1 MKPCTANRVIIDLNA
16 YAGNLRIIRQ
26 MIPSE
31 CAIMAM
37 VKADAYGHGA
47 VRIAQKALAEGVF
60 MLGVASVDE
69 GVTLRE
75 AGIDAPI
82 LVMLQPNEEAFVPA
96 IEHDLR
102 IMVSDVATAEGI
114 GEQARRINKVV
125 TIHCKIDTGMGR
137 QGFDVETALNDILF
151 LTRISH
157 VDIEGIATHFP
168 IADTVRDP
176 FTANQL
182 RIFKHFLKQ
191 LEKQGI
197 PYEMAHAANSA
208 AIVNYPNSVLDM
220 VRPGLMSYGIW
231 PTDTPSTASPL
242 HPVLRWETRVVL
254 VKDLRPST
262 SIGYGRT
269 FTASS
274 PMRVAL
280 LPVGY
285 ADGYKYKLG
294 NNADVIIRGTRC
306 PVRGSVSMDQIVV
319 DVSHV
324 PGVAVGDTATLIGT
338 DGRETITAAELAQRA
353 QTIPYDILTGIGRR
367 CERVY
372 VE

>member
-1 MKPCTANRVIIDLNA
+1 MKSCSATRVIVDLNA
-16 YAGNLRIIRQ
+16 YVHNLRKVRQ

-31 CAIMAM
+31 CAIMAV

-47 VRIAQKALAEGVF
+47 ERIAQKALAEGVA

-69 GVTLRE
+69 GIALRQAE
-75 AGIDAPI
+75 IAAPI
-82 LVMLQPNEEAFVPA
+82 LVMLQPNEEAIVPA
-96 IEHDLR
+96 VEHDLR
-102 IMVSDVATAEGI
+102 IMVSDVATAERI

-125 TIHCKIDTGMGR
+125 TVHCKIDTGMGR
-137 QGFDVETALNDILF
+137 QGFDADTALNDIRF

-157 VDIEGIATHFP
+157 IDIEGIATHFP

-182 RIFKHFLKQ
+182 RSFRHLTKQ
-191 LEKQGI
+191 LEKEGI
-197 PYEMAHAANSA
+197 PFEMAHAANSA
-208 AIVNYPNSVLDM
+208 AIINYHDSVLDM
-220 VRPGLMSYGIW
+220 VRPGLMTYGVW
-231 PTDTPSTASPL
+231 PTDTPSQSAL
-242 HPVLRWETRVVL
+242 YPVLRWETRVVL
-254 VKDLRPST
+254 IKDLRPGT

-269 FTASS
+269 FTVSS
-274 PMRVAL
+274 PARVAL

-285 ADGYKYKLG
+285 ADGYKYKLS

-319 DVSHV
+319 EVSHV
-324 PGVAVGDTATLIGT
+324 PNVAVGDTATLIGT
-338 DGRETITAAELAQRA
+338 DGRETITAEELAQRA